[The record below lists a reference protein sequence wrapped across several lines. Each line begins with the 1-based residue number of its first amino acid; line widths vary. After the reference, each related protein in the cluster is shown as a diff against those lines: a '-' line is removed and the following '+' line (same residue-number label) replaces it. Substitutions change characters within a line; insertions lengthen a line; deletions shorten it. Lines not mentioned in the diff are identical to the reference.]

1 MREVASSSD
10 VVAPVTPCGSKSTT
24 PVSAFRST
32 RCLESSICLTVWAT
46 DPATAMELVSTS
58 RDKPHRSSGIAWR
71 SRLRPREGRDF
82 ALSQRGPNRAKADG
96 VRAEGNPMRFV
107 IVSDRTP
114 RIHSVCAH
122 CAKPIDVGY
131 LREFVS
137 NLPYCDCECYRGH
150 GMALSP
156 WSFTGFNS
164 FVLVGLQLAEYFQ
177 RVLLD
182 AYRN

>member
-1 MREVASSSD
+1 LHCR
-10 VVAPVTPCGSKSTT
+10 K
-24 PVSAFRST
+24 
-32 RCLESSICLTVWAT
+32 
-46 DPATAMELVSTS
+46 
-58 RDKPHRSSGIAWR
+58 
-71 SRLRPREGRDF
+71 EG
-82 ALSQRGPNRAKADG
+82 LI
-96 VRAEGNPMRFV
+96 EGNRMRFV

-122 CAKPIDVGY
+122 CAKPIDAGY

-137 NLPYCDCECYRGH
+137 NLPYCDRECYRGH

-164 FVLVGLQLAEYFQ
+164 FVLVGLHSAEYFQ